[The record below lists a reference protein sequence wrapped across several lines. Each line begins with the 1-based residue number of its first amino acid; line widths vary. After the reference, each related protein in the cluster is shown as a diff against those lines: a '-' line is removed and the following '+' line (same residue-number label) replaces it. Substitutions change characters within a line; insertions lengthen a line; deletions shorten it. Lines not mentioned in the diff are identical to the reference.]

1 MSSMMT
7 TQTPARAQV
16 AQELLA
22 QGKNPYEAA
31 CEALD
36 ARKAGEGE
44 ASKDLISMCSVL
56 GVC

>member
-1 MSSMMT
+1 MT

-44 ASKDLISMCSVL
+44 ASKDSISMCSVL